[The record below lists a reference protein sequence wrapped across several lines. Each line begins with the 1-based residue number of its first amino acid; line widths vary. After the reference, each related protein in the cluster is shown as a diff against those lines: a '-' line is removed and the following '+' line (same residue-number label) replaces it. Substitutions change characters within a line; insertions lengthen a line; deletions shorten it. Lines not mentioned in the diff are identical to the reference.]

1 MVDDIL
7 LLTVN
12 PSGEDE
18 KVELDRLKD
27 ETHERLII
35 GEVFQQVFT
44 VPVIAVM
51 ELRGPHSPGNL
62 LLELFTDYVSA
73 GSRDRHSGRV

>member
-18 KVELDRLKD
+18 KVELDRVKD
-27 ETHERLII
+27 ETHGRLIM

-44 VPVIAVM
+44 VPVIGAT
-51 ELRGPHSPGNL
+51 ELREPRS
-62 LLELFTDYVSA
+62 LEICC
-73 GSRDRHSGRV
+73 

>member
-18 KVELDRLKD
+18 KVELDRFKD
-27 ETHERLII
+27 ETHERLIM
-35 GEVFQQVFT
+35 GEVFQQLFT
-44 VPVIAVM
+44 VPIIAAM
-51 ELRGPHSPGNL
+51 ELREPRSPGNL
-62 LLELFTDYVSA
+62 LLEVFTNH
-73 GSRDRHSGRV
+73 GLHRF